1 MTAKVIFMLTVLI
14 ASLVIR
20 IPVFASLLLTAVL
33 FAMVFSGFMPMSVI
47 ATGLSSGL
55 GNINLSGVIF
65 FFLAGEL
72 MTRSGIARKIVN
84 FLRACIGHL
93 RGGLSHIN
101 I

>member
-47 ATGLSSGL
+47 ATGLSSGSVSYTHL
-55 GNINLSGVIF
+55 DVYKRQLFACANLYS
-65 FFLAGEL
+65 LA
-72 MTRSGIARKIVN
+72 IAGRK
-84 FLRACIGHL
+84 
-93 RGGLSHIN
+93 LSTT
-101 I
+101 

>member
-14 ASLVIR
+14 VSLVIR

-84 FLRACIGHL
+84 FLRACTVT
-93 RGGLSHIN
+93 SEAV
-101 I
+101 